1 MRVLIADDHPLFLLG
16 LKAGLEAEGMEVVAM
31 AKDGEEALAMA
42 LKLNP
47 EAVLLDLKMPHLDG
61 LACCRRLREEGY
73 TGLIAFL
80 TTYLEP
86 ALLLEAHLA
95 GADGYFS
102 KELSALE
109 IREKL
114 RRLLAGEE
122 RFVPP
127 ELPHLTPRE
136 KEALRLLAQG
146 LSAKEMARA
155 LGVSPETVKDYLEK
169 IYAKLEAKN
178 RVEAVAK
185 ARRLGLL

>member
-1 MRVLIADDHPLFLLG
+1 MIADDHPLFLLG

-102 KELSALE
+102 KELSAPE

>member
-16 LKAGLEAEGMEVVAM
+16 LKAGLEAEGLEVVAM
-31 AKDGEEALAMA
+31 AKDGEEALAKA
-42 LKLNP
+42 LTLQP
-47 EAVLLDLKMPHLDG
+47 EAVLLDLKMPRLDG
-61 LACCRRLREEGY
+61 LACCRRLREAGY
-73 TGLIAFL
+73 KGLITLL

-122 RFVPP
+122 RLVPP

-146 LSAKEMARA
+146 LSGKEMARA
-155 LGVSPETVKDYLEK
+155 LGVSPETVKDYLEN
-169 IYAKLEAKN
+169 IYAKLEARN
-178 RVEAVAK
+178 RVEALER
-185 ARRLGLL
+185 ARKLGFV

>member
-47 EAVLLDLKMPHLDG
+47 EAVLLDLKMPRLDG

-86 ALLLEAHLA
+86 ALVLEAYLA

-102 KELSALE
+102 KELSAPE

-114 RRLLAGEE
+114 RRLQLKEE
-122 RFVPP
+122 RLTLP
-127 ELPHLTPRE
+127 ELPRLTPRE
-136 KEALRLLAQG
+136 QEVLRLLAQG
-146 LSAKEMARA
+146 LAAKEMAKA
-155 LGVSPETVKDYLEK
+155 LRVSPETVKDHLENL
-169 IYAKLEAKN
+169 YAKLEAKN
-178 RVEAVAK
+178 RVEAVEK